1 MLLVASCA
9 RVSSAPTPTPTPTD
23 VVAPTTTVP
32 SPTPTETVAAGFT
45 RYTNTELGYSVDL
58 AAGWRRATC
67 SPEVVLTSPLTATEF
82 FVGVPDTAEI
92 IRAGTPIVA
101 VRVVP
106 SEGLTPLIWLERNE
120 AQPDVR
126 FEAVTFGGN
135 AGARGV
141 LSATGEVIA
150 MGFATRGSIYSISR
164 PYSGVAEP
172 EMERMVLTFR
182 VLDNPTVGLGPTAS
196 PTPRSIESVVD
207 ALADGFARKDANAIA
222 ETMTPCIGFGAVPG
236 DPDMRSRATFVTSLG
251 PEYAAGTSIHVQ
263 SRPIEN
269 DQYSGPFVRSTW
281 SKPGEPDQ
289 RVDFLLRAQGDR
301 WSVVGVRPRT

>member
-1 MLLVASCA
+1 MGALLFAVCGSAAATTFTAEVNDQDGRPVANA
-9 RVSSAPTPTPTPTD
+9 
-23 VVAPTTTVP
+23 VVVLVP
-32 SPTPTETVAAGFT
+32 DSKASMPAAAT
-45 RYTNTELGYSVDL
+45 RL
-58 AAGWRRATC
+58 AAERTIDQRGETFI
-67 SPEVVLTSPLTATEF
+67 PLVTIVPKGGHVVFANNDQTTHQVYSFSAVKQFEIPL
-82 FVGVPDTAEI
+82 
-92 IRAGTPIVA
+92 
-101 VRVVP
+101 
-106 SEGLTPLIWLERNE
+106 
-120 AQPDVR
+120 
-126 FEAVTFGGN
+126 
-135 AGARGV
+135 ARGEK
-141 LSATGEVIA
+141 SPPIA
-150 MGFATRGSIYSISR
+150 FDN
-164 PYSGVAEP
+164 SGVAEP

-236 DPDMRSRATFVTSLG
+236 DPDMRSGATFVTSLG